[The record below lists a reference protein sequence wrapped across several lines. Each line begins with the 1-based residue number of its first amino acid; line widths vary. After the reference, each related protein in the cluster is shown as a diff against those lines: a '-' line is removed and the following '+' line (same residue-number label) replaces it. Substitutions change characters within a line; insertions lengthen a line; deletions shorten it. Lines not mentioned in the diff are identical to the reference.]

1 MEIVKG
7 ESASIN
13 GTVYSYWSGV
23 ASTSTIADVTG
34 GSVSCLIKRNYT
46 DNDNQAV
53 LTLTGSVVSGPA
65 GTVTVAITAAAT
77 NALTDITSN
86 QVDWYY
92 EVLVK
97 VGTTYYRTGVQFIS
111 ILPHAIK
118 TLP

>member
-7 ESASIN
+7 SSASID

-23 ASTSTIADVTG
+23 AATSTVADVTG
-34 GSVSCLIKRNYT
+34 GSVTCLIKRNFT
-46 DNDNQAV
+46 DADNQAV
-53 LTLTGSVVSGPA
+53 LTLIGSVVSGPA
-65 GTVTVAITAAAT
+65 GTVRVPITAAAT
-77 NALTDITSN
+77 NALTEISAN

-111 ILPHAIK
+111 ILPHAIL